1 MSDSEPAAFNPVIRA
16 VNLVRDATALEES
29 PRGRA
34 RFLRERLQYLENW
47 DVVEEVLFELFEY
60 ERQSASEK

>member
-1 MSDSEPAAFNPVIRA
+1 MSDSEPPAFNPVIRA
-16 VNLVRDATALEES
+16 VNLIRDATALEET

-47 DVVEEVLFELFEY
+47 DVVEEVLYELFEY
-60 ERQSASEK
+60 ERQSSEK